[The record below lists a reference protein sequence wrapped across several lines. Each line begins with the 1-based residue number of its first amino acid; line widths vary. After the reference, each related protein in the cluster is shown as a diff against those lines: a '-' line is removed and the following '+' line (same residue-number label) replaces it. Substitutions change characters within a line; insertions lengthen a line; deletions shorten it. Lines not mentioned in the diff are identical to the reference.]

1 MVADFYEKTRHKR
14 LTKKTLA
21 RLKREGVVLGG
32 MGYGWKRTNILDEH
46 GRRRIELIP
55 SEMKIVEYIWRLK
68 YAGCSV
74 RAITTRLNV
83 EHVPTKMKK
92 GQWHSTQV
100 QRIVSSKL
108 FGSIVADT
116 VRQREKEGVTL
127 R

>member
-1 MVADFYEKTRHKR
+1 
-14 LTKKTLA
+14 
-21 RLKREGVVLGG
+21 
-32 MGYGWKRTNILDEH
+32 
-46 GRRRIELIP
+46 
-55 SEMKIVEYIWRLK
+55 MKIVEYIWRLK